1 MESSSQPAE
10 RPSYVPG
17 PGIDLVAF
25 TSTVATLRA
34 NIARV
39 IVGQGDTIDLLL
51 VALLAEGHA
60 LIEDVPGTGK
70 TVLARALARS
80 ISGEFGRIQ
89 CTPDLLPGDITGI
102 NFYNQKTGEFAFRP
116 GPILAQIVL
125 ADEINRATPRT
136 QSALLEA
143 MAERQV
149 TVERET
155 LSLPRPFMLVATQNP
170 IELEG
175 TFPLPEAQLDRFL
188 LRARMGYPSEG
199 EERDILRRF
208 RTATPLEDLAPVTDA
223 AAVLHLVA
231 TVRQIRIDPSIEQ
244 YLLAIVRATRGRPE
258 LELGVS
264 PRGALAYARAC
275 QALAAMR
282 GRTYVIP
289 DDVKQLAKPVLA
301 HRIIA
306 TQESRIHG
314 QIAEAVIEEV
324 VSNAH
329 VPVESLA

>member
-1 MESSSQPAE
+1 MSQHGDQ
-10 RPSYVPG
+10 PG
-17 PGIDLVAF
+17 YLLDPDVDLIGF
-25 TSTVATLRA
+25 KATADALRA

-39 IVGQGDTIDLLL
+39 IVGQNAAIDLVL
-51 VALLAEGHA
+51 VALLSEGHV

-80 ISGEFGRIQ
+80 IDGAFQRIQ

-102 NFYNQKTGEFAFRP
+102 SYFNQKTGEFEFRP

-155 LSLPRPFMLVATQNP
+155 IALPRPFMLIATQNP
-170 IELEG
+170 VELAG

-188 LRARMGYPSEG
+188 MRIHMEYPSQM

-208 RTATPLEDLAPVTDA
+208 RDASPLESLRPVVATG
-223 AAVLHLVA
+223 AVLQAIAV
-231 TVRQIRIDPSIEQ
+231 TRRIFMDPSVEE
-244 YLLAIVRATRGRPE
+244 YLIAVVQATRQMADRV
-258 LELGVS
+258 ELGVS
-264 PRGALAYARAC
+264 PRGALALARAC
-275 QALAAMR
+275 QAIAAMA
-282 GRTYVIP
+282 GRTFVLP
-289 DDVKQLAKPVLA
+289 DDVKRLAVPVLA
-301 HRIIA
+301 HRLITTSETEHLREA
-306 TQESRIHG
+306 
-314 QIAEAVIEEV
+314 AEAAIRE
-324 VSNAH
+324 AIQH
-329 VPVESLA
+329 VPTPAEQFR

>member
-1 MESSSQPAE
+1 MESSSLSGAQPPTTPGNAPDLAE
-10 RPSYVPG
+10 LRG
-17 PGIDLVAF
+17 
-25 TSTVATLRA
+25 TVDALRA

-39 IVGQGDTIDLLL
+39 IVGQSATIDLLL

-102 NFYNQKTGEFAFRP
+102 SFFNQKTGEFEFRP

-155 LSLPRPFMLVATQNP
+155 LPLPRPFLLVATQNP

-188 LRARMGYPSEG
+188 LRARMGYPSEID
-199 EERDILRRF
+199 ERAILRRF
-208 RTATPLEDLAPVTDA
+208 RTATPLEDLVPVTDPA
-223 AAVLHLVA
+223 TVLRLVA
-231 TVRQIRIDPSIEQ
+231 TVRQIRIDPDIEQ
-244 YLLAIVRATRGRPE
+244 YLLEIVRATRTQPGV
-258 LELGVS
+258 ELGVS
-264 PRGALAYARAC
+264 PRGALALARAC

-282 GRTYVIP
+282 GHVYVGP
-289 DDVKQLAKPVLA
+289 DEVKQLATPVLA

-314 QIAEAVIEEV
+314 QIAEAIVAEV

>member
-1 MESSSQPAE
+1 MESSSQPID

-17 PGIDLVAF
+17 PGMDLVGF
-25 TSTVATLRA
+25 TATIAALRA
-34 NIARV
+34 NVARV
-39 IVGQGDTIDLLL
+39 IVGQDATIDLLL

-80 ISGEFGRIQ
+80 IGGDFGRIQ

-102 NFYNQKTGEFAFRP
+102 NFFNQKRGEFEFRP

-155 LSLPRPFMLVATQNP
+155 LPLPRPFMVVATQNP

-188 LRARMGYPSEG
+188 LRARMGYPSEVD
-199 EERDILRRF
+199 ERDILRRF
-208 RTATPLEDLAPVTDA
+208 RTATPLEELTPVTDGA
-223 AAVLHLVA
+223 EVLRLLA

-244 YLLAIVRATRGRPE
+244 YLLAVVRATRGRPD

-264 PRGALAYARAC
+264 PRGALSFARAC

-301 HRIIA
+301 HRVIA

-324 VSNAH
+324 VSNAY